1 MADLEKNLEQAIEEA
16 MQPDSKAQKG
26 DSKPVKQGSSDAAKI
41 ESGKGEVVKPEENP
55 VDKAVASVKSAE
67 KGTKEVSGDAQ
78 QKGESSP
85 EPQPKLKKV
94 SEAEDSEED
103 KPSKMKMIK
112 AMVDNMKG
120 MDKED
125 LQAMYEKML
134 KSMKDMDKEDEI
146 DESLTKAEIARNI
159 VELMKKKEDG
169 EVEKSHDE
177 MLKSQK
183 NLKAMKEEDDSDE
196 DEDDDEKEVDEKM
209 LKSQKGMKEKMLK
222 SQKGMKEKML
232 KSQKKEEVELE
243 SDLVEMEV
251 EDDLEKISEALEL
264 SEENQEK
271 ARTIFKAAV
280 SSKVSEIKEQLEN
293 DFEENLKTSVEQVK
307 GDLAEA
313 VDKYLTYCAEEWT
326 KENELAIER
335 GLRSEMTENFIEGLK
350 TLFVEH
356 YVDVPEDKYDVID
369 ELANRLD
376 EMEEKLDNEV
386 HKNME
391 VVEENDS
398 LKRQNV
404 VREACLDLSESQQ
417 EKMVSLSEGV
427 DFVDQED
434 FAEKVSELKEA
445 YFPTS
450 DGDTISE
457 ETVVEEGAGEFASD
471 EENVLSGDI
480 ARYSEAISKLKP
492 LG

>member
-1 MADLEKNLEQAIEEA
+1 MAELDKNLETVEETVEAIEEGQ
-16 MQPDSKAQKG
+16 QPDSKAEKG
-26 DSKPVKQGSSDAAKI
+26 DKQPVKQGSSDAASI

-78 QKGESSP
+78 QKGEAP
-85 EPQPKLKKV
+85 AEKQVKLKKV
-94 SEAEDSEED
+94 SEEED
-103 KPSKMKMIK
+103 DKDVEKPSKMEMIK
-112 AMVDNMKG
+112 AMVNNMKG
-120 MDKED
+120 MDKEQ
-125 LQAMYEKML
+125 LKAMYGKMEM
-134 KSMKDMDKEDEI
+134 SGDDEEM
-146 DESLTKAEIARNI
+146 DESLTKAEMARKMVNS
-159 VELMKKKEDG
+159 MKKADDD
-169 EVEKSHDE
+169 EVEEMSKSL
-177 MLKSQK
+177 MAMMNKMK
-183 NLKAMKEEDDSDE
+183 PMKEEEDSE
-196 DEDDDEKEVDEKM
+196 EEDDDEKDEK
-209 LKSQKGMKEKMLK
+209 EV
-222 SQKGMKEKML
+222 
-232 KSQKKEEVELE
+232 EESAELE

-280 SSKVSEIKEQLEN
+280 SSKVSEIKEQLEK
-293 DFEENLKTSVEQVK
+293 DFEENLKTSVETVK

-376 EMEEKLDNEV
+376 EMEEKLDAEV
-386 HKNME
+386 SKNME
-391 VVEENDS
+391 IVEENDS
-398 LKRQNV
+398 LKRGNV
-404 VREACLDLSESQQ
+404 VREACKDLSESQK
-417 EKMVSLSEGV
+417 EKMVSLSNGV
-427 DFVDQED
+427 DFTDIED
-434 FAEKVSELKEA
+434 FQEKVSELKEA
-445 YFPTS
+445 YFPVE
-450 DGDTISE
+450 GETIAE
-457 ETVVEEGAGEFASD
+457 ETVVEEGTGELSED
-471 EENVLSGDI
+471 KEPVLDPSMS
-480 ARYSEAISKLKP
+480 RYTSALSKLKP

>member
-16 MQPDSKAQKG
+16 MQPDSKAEKG

-78 QKGESSP
+78 QKGEAP
-85 EPQPKLKKV
+85 AEPQVKLKKV
-94 SEAEDSEED
+94 SEEEDSEDE
-103 KPSKMKMIK
+103 KPSKMEMIK
-112 AMVDNMKG
+112 AMVNNMKG
-120 MDKED
+120 MDKEK
-125 LQAMYEKML
+125 LMAMY
-134 KSMKDMDKEDEI
+134 KEMSHEDDEM

-159 VELMKKKEDG
+159 VELMKKKDDD
-169 EVEKSHDE
+169 EVEE
-177 MLKSQK
+177 GYLKSMK
-183 NLKAMKEEDDSDE
+183 MDDKKLKEEEDSEDKDE
-196 DEDDDEKEVDEKM
+196 DEDEDEDQKEMMMK
-209 LKSQKGMKEKMLK
+209 KS
-222 SQKGMKEKML
+222 
-232 KSQKKEEVELE
+232 KKEEVEVE

-280 SSKVSEIKEQLEN
+280 SSKVSEIKEQLES

-391 VVEENDS
+391 IVEENDS

-457 ETVVEEGAGEFASD
+457 ETVVEEGTGDFASD
-471 EENVLSGDI
+471 EETVLSSDI